1 MEKIKTIWGSSFRSK
16 IIFSFIIIVLVNL
29 IVIGVIVNLQV
40 SRTIKN
46 DATQLSLLVLEQANL
61 NLTGYLKEYEKFLL
75 TLGTSQELQAWANFS
90 SGDERAQSIVPYSAI
105 VKDFV
110 SPFVNNH
117 PELLSIQFYHA
128 PSSNHMVYSNGYGY
142 KPGYAIE
149 EEKWIFDLSP
159 INKITFHIDINKKYV
174 DNSLKTL
181 DISYISLVKSF
192 NYKGSVYVK
201 LDIEPVLMQNILN
214 HLNLGNGA
222 VGFIVDNNGTIVA
235 HPNQALILTPIADNI
250 NKGLQESP
258 YGYYVDQKSGDLL
271 IFKPIPGT
279 EWKSVFAIPYEEIM
293 GSIYTTRNMVIGTAI
308 VCLLVSILIIVVM
321 SSSLTSRIMKLK
333 RALYHTGQ
341 GRISVML
348 PVEGRD
354 EISAL
359 SHSYNNMLTDL
370 KYSIE
375 RLSKAQFAEQQ
386 AVLLSLQ
393 SQIDSHF
400 LYNTLEIIN
409 SMASRI
415 QHDDIE
421 NITVSLAQMFRYT
434 ANYKF
439 TSVTLQDE
447 MNHLLNYLRIIEIR
461 YLERFSYQLKADE
474 NCMDAKCMKVILQP
488 LAENAVKHGL
498 NGDVDSLHIAI
509 TVQRYDE
516 HTVEFL
522 VSDNG
527 IGFSEQRLQELR
539 EQLSQHDSDTPSPHS
554 DRIGLLNIQH
564 RLNLHYPTQMAKLQ
578 IGNNSVRGAYVQI
591 LFPYQSSWK
600 EGRKDALS

>member
-1 MEKIKTIWGSSFRSK
+1 
-16 IIFSFIIIVLVNL
+16 
-29 IVIGVIVNLQV
+29 
-40 SRTIKN
+40 
-46 DATQLSLLVLEQANL
+46 
-61 NLTGYLKEYEKFLL
+61 
-75 TLGTSQELQAWANFS
+75 
-90 SGDERAQSIVPYSAI
+90 
-105 VKDFV
+105 
-110 SPFVNNH
+110 
-117 PELLSIQFYHA
+117 
-128 PSSNHMVYSNGYGY
+128 MVYSNGYGY
-142 KPGYAIE
+142 KPGYAIQDE
-149 EEKWIFDLSP
+149 SWIFDLSP
-159 INKITFHIDINKKYV
+159 INKITYHIDINNKYV

-222 VGFIVDNNGTIVA
+222 VGYIVDNNGIIVA
-235 HPNQALILTPIADNI
+235 HPNKEFILAPIDDKI

-258 YGYYVDQKSGDLL
+258 NGYYVDQKSGDIL
-271 IFKPIPGT
+271 IFKPISGT

-293 GSIYTTRNMVIGTAI
+293 GSIYTTRNMVIGTAM
-308 VCLLVSILIIVVM
+308 VCLLVSIIIIFVI

-333 RALYHTGQ
+333 RALFHTGQ

-348 PVEGRD
+348 PVEGSD

-359 SHSYNNMLTDL
+359 SHSYNKMLTDL

-375 RLSKAQFAEQQ
+375 RLSKAQFTEQQ

-409 SMASRI
+409 SMASKI
-415 QHDDIE
+415 KHEDIE

-434 ANYKF
+434 ANYRF
-439 TSVTLQDE
+439 TNVTLQDE

-461 YLERFSYQLKADE
+461 YLERFSYQLNVDE
-474 NCMDAKCMKVILQP
+474 SCMDTKCMKVILQP

-498 NGDVDSLHIAI
+498 NGFVDSLHIDI
-509 TVQRYDE
+509 TVHRVDE

-527 IGFSEQRLQELR
+527 IGFSEQRLVELR
-539 EQLSQHDSDTPSPHS
+539 EQLNNQDSDIPSPNS
-554 DRIGLLNIQH
+554 NRIGLLNIQH
-564 RLNLHYPTQMAKLQ
+564 RLSLHYPRQMAKLH
-578 IGNNSVRGAYVQI
+578 IGNNSSQGARVQI
-591 LFPYQSSWK
+591 LFPYLSSEH
-600 EGRKDALS
+600 EGRKDAIS